1 VPFVVGDTLPGA
13 FSITLVFDYKQL
25 KPNRHIAAFF
35 DFDETLLDVES
46 GRLGI
51 QWLWDRRLVPF
62 GYILKILTANF
73 LYKRRLLS
81 DERMVKTMLTFYRKK
96 RLADFQ
102 KGADN
107 FYKSYLKPH
116 LAPGILSRVHFHKE
130 EGHLLVLI
138 SGSVRYLLEPVV
150 RDLEFDHLLCT
161 DLEVDKN
168 GLMTGKPADLVCVD
182 HNKKILTLKLAQQL
196 ELDLEKS
203 YAYGN
208 HHSDLPL
215 LETVGNPHA
224 VEPNSILEKIAH
236 HRSWPILA
244 YR

>member
-1 VPFVVGDTLPGA
+1 MKT
-13 FSITLVFDYKQL
+13 
-25 KPNRHIAAFF
+25 NNHIAAFF

-107 FYKSYLKPH
+107 FYTSYLKPH
-116 LAPGILSRVHFHKE
+116 LAPGILSRVRFHKE

>member
-1 VPFVVGDTLPGA
+1 MN
-13 FSITLVFDYKQL
+13 
-25 KPNRHIAAFF
+25 PNNHIAAFF
-35 DFDETLLDVES
+35 DFDETLLEVES
-46 GRLGI
+46 GRLGL
-51 QWLWDRRLVPF
+51 QWLWDRRLVPL
-62 GYILKILTANF
+62 GYILKIMGAYF
-73 LYKRRLLS
+73 LYQRRLLS
-81 DERMVKTMLTFYRKK
+81 DERMVKIMLTFYRKK

-116 LAPGILSRVHFHKE
+116 LAPGILSRVHLHKQ

-150 RDLEFDHLLCT
+150 RDLKFDHLLCT
-161 DLEVDKN
+161 DLEVDNN

-182 HNKKILTLKLAQQL
+182 HNKKVLTLKLAQQL
-196 ELDLEKS
+196 KLDLQKS

-215 LETVGNPHA
+215 LETVGNPHV

-236 HRSWPILA
+236 QRAWPILG

>member
-1 VPFVVGDTLPGA
+1 MN
-13 FSITLVFDYKQL
+13 
-25 KPNRHIAAFF
+25 PNNHIAAFF
-35 DFDETLLDVES
+35 DETLLEVES

-51 QWLWDRRLVPF
+51 QWLRDRRLVPF
-62 GYILKILTANF
+62 GYLFKILVANF
-73 LYKRRLLS
+73 FYNLRLLS
-81 DERMVKTMLTFYRKK
+81 DEQMVKILLTFYKKK

-102 KGADN
+102 NGADN
-107 FYKSYLKPH
+107 FYRSYLKPH
-116 LAPGILSRVHFHKE
+116 LAPGILSRVHFHKK

-150 RDLEFDHLLCT
+150 RDLGFDHLLCT
-161 DLEVDKN
+161 DLEVNQN
-168 GLMTGKPADLVCVD
+168 GLMTGKPAGLVCVS
-182 HNKKILTLKLAQQL
+182 HNKKWLTLKLAQEL
-196 ELDLEKS
+196 ELDLAKS

-224 VEPNSILEKIAH
+224 VQPNRILERTARQK
-236 HRSWPILA
+236 SWPILG

>member
-1 VPFVVGDTLPGA
+1 M
-13 FSITLVFDYKQL
+13 
-25 KPNRHIAAFF
+25 KPNNHIAAFF

-62 GYILKILTANF
+62 GYILKILVANF
-73 LYKRRLLS
+73 LYQRRLLS
-81 DERMVKTMLTFYRKK
+81 DER
-96 RLADFQ
+96 
-102 KGADN
+102 
-107 FYKSYLKPH
+107 PH
-116 LAPGILSRVHFHKE
+116 LAPGILTRVHFHKKE
-130 EGHLLVLI
+130 DHLLVLI

-150 RDLEFDHLLCT
+150 KDLEFDHLLCT

-182 HNKKILTLKLAQQL
+182 HNKKVLTLKLAQQL
-196 ELDLEKS
+196 ELDLQKS

-215 LETVGNPHA
+215 LETVGNPHV

-236 HRSWPILA
+236 QRSWPILG
-244 YR
+244 YH

>member
-1 VPFVVGDTLPGA
+1 MKT
-13 FSITLVFDYKQL
+13 
-25 KPNRHIAAFF
+25 NNHIAAFF

-107 FYKSYLKPH
+107 FYTSYLKPH
-116 LAPGILSRVHFHKE
+116 LAPGILSRVRFHKE

-224 VEPNSILEKIAH
+224 VEPNSVLEKIAH

>member
-1 VPFVVGDTLPGA
+1 MN
-13 FSITLVFDYKQL
+13 
-25 KPNRHIAAFF
+25 PNSHIAAFF
-35 DFDETLLDVES
+35 DFDETLLEVES

-51 QWLWDRRLVPF
+51 QWLRDRRLVPF
-62 GYILKILTANF
+62 GYIFKILVANF
-73 LYKRRLLS
+73 LYQRRLLS
-81 DERMVKTMLTFYRKK
+81 DERMVKIMLTFYKEK

-102 KGADN
+102 KGAN
-107 FYKSYLKPH
+107 SFYESYLKPR
-116 LAPGILSRVHFHKE
+116 LAPGILSRVRFHKK

-150 RDLEFDHLLCT
+150 RDLGFDHLLCT

-168 GLMTGKPADLVCVD
+168 GLMTGKPAGLVCVNR
-182 HNKKILTLKLAQQL
+182 NKKILTLKLAQKL
-196 ELDLEKS
+196 ELDLARS

-215 LETVGNPHA
+215 LETVGNPYA
-224 VEPNSILEKIAH
+224 VQPNPILERTARQ
-236 HRSWPILA
+236 RSWPILG

>member
-1 VPFVVGDTLPGA
+1 MN
-13 FSITLVFDYKQL
+13 
-25 KPNRHIAAFF
+25 PNNHIAAFF
-35 DFDETLLDVES
+35 DFDETLLEVES
-46 GRLGI
+46 GRLGL
-51 QWLWDRRLVPF
+51 QWLWDRRLVPW
-62 GYILKILTANF
+62 GYILKILGAYF
-73 LYKRRLLS
+73 LYQRRLLS
-81 DERMVKTMLTFYRKK
+81 DERMVKLMLSFYKKK

-102 KGADN
+102 KGAAN
-107 FYKSYLKPH
+107 FYKDYLKPH

-150 RDLEFDHLLCT
+150 KDLEFDHLLCT

-182 HNKKILTLKLAQQL
+182 HNKKKLTLKLAQQL

-215 LETVGNPHA
+215 LETVGNPH
-224 VEPNSILEKIAH
+224 VVKPTSTLEKIAH
-236 HRSWPILA
+236 QRSWPVLG

>member
-1 VPFVVGDTLPGA
+1 MN
-13 FSITLVFDYKQL
+13 
-25 KPNRHIAAFF
+25 PNRHVAAFF
-35 DFDETLLDVES
+35 DFDETLLEVES

-51 QWLWDRRLVPF
+51 QWLRDRRLVPP
-62 GYILKILTANF
+62 GYILKILVANF
-73 LYKRRLLS
+73 FYQRRLLS
-81 DERMVKTMLTFYRKK
+81 DERMVKIMLTYYRRK

-102 KGADN
+102 QGADD
-107 FYKSYLKPH
+107 FYKAYLKPH
-116 LAPGILSRVHFHKE
+116 LAPGVLSRVHYHKT

-168 GLMTGKPADLVCVD
+168 GLMTGNPAGLVCVD
-182 HNKKILTLKLAQQL
+182 RHKKTLTLKLAQQL
-196 ELDLEKS
+196 ELDLDKS

-215 LETVGNPHA
+215 LETVGHPHV
-224 VEPNSILEKIAH
+224 VEPNSILQKIARQ
-236 HRSWPILA
+236 RSWPVLG

>member
-1 VPFVVGDTLPGA
+1 M
-13 FSITLVFDYKQL
+13 
-25 KPNRHIAAFF
+25 KPNNHIAAFF

-161 DLEVDKN
+161 DLAVDKN

-224 VEPNSILEKIAH
+224 VEPNSVLEKIAH
-236 HRSWPILA
+236 QRSWPILG